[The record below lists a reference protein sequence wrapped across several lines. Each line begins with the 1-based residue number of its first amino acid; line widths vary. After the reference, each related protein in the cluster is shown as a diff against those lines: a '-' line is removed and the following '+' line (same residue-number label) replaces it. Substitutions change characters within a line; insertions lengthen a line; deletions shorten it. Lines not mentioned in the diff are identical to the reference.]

1 MKLSKFGFSFMC
13 LTCAC
18 KCAFF
23 ILFAPACVIDDDEDK
38 GSNKLRDQLVK
49 CKAELTESK
58 AKVVELQSQ
67 VVTLQEKLKHAKELA
82 ILEYKNTQLAQEK
95 DLTSQVQSAYDR
107 GFNKAV
113 ETINMFQN
121 FRGGPP
127 PSASFA
133 SFLGSS

>member
-1 MKLSKFGFSFMC
+1 M
-13 LTCAC
+13 
-18 KCAFF
+18 
-23 ILFAPACVIDDDEDK
+23 IDDDEDK

-58 AKVVELQSQ
+58 AKVVELQAQ
-67 VVTLQEKLKHAKELA
+67 VVTLQEKLKHAKDLA
-82 ILEYKNTQLAQEK
+82 ILEYKNEQLGQEK
-95 DLTSQVQSAYDR
+95 DLTSQVQSAYDK

-121 FRGGPP
+121 FRGGGGPP

-133 SFLGSS
+133 SFSGSS